1 MRKKANTSWLFG
13 LCICVRAD
21 CLKAKLTPDSDLS
34 LFSGFLIT
42 LRSCLSFKRPSSGV
56 FSWRVSSKQSY
67 CVAAFN
73 ETIFYAWWVA
83 RSEVHKLEGLGR
95 LWWVLII
102 FLIFKDINVLVA
114 LFVTATIV
122 WRLCWWDI
130 VFVFITKTWCKVF
143 RQRVVKSK
151 HCCNGF
157 DSSRVSSAVVWRW
170 FCNCKD
176 FRKIGGCSQFR
187 SLVEITSATS
197 LWIDRLEDRVC
208 IISICPLCWLGN
220 QSGKREFY
228 PNRSE
233 CEIAFLRR
241 PFLLHSSLEKLP
253 RRITEIRYGM
263 F

>member
-1 MRKKANTSWLFG
+1 M
-13 LCICVRAD
+13 
-21 CLKAKLTPDSDLS
+21 
-34 LFSGFLIT
+34 
-42 LRSCLSFKRPSSGV
+42 
-56 FSWRVSSKQSY
+56 
-67 CVAAFN
+67 
-73 ETIFYAWWVA
+73 
-83 RSEVHKLEGLGR
+83 
-95 LWWVLII
+95 
-102 FLIFKDINVLVA
+102 VA

-122 WRLCWWDI
+122 WRLWWWDI

-187 SLVEITSATS
+187 SLAVVWRWFCNCKDFRKIGGCSQFRSLVEIASATS

>member
-1 MRKKANTSWLFG
+1 M
-13 LCICVRAD
+13 
-21 CLKAKLTPDSDLS
+21 
-34 LFSGFLIT
+34 
-42 LRSCLSFKRPSSGV
+42 
-56 FSWRVSSKQSY
+56 
-67 CVAAFN
+67 
-73 ETIFYAWWVA
+73 
-83 RSEVHKLEGLGR
+83 
-95 LWWVLII
+95 
-102 FLIFKDINVLVA
+102 VA

-122 WRLCWWDI
+122 WRLWWWDI

-187 SLVEITSATS
+187 SLAVVWRWFCNCKDFRKIGGCSQFRSLAVVWRWFCNCKDFRKIGGCSQFRSLVEIASATS